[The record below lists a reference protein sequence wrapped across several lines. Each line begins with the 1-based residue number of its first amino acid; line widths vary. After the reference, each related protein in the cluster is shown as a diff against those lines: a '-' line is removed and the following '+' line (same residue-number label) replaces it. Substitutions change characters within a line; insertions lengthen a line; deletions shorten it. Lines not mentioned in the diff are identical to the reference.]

1 MQDEDYASHRP
12 SSHGRRRFGR
22 NRSRTITTTVLFVGF
37 IIGLL
42 AGRWSIEDI
51 REFVEDDP
59 PTPKD
64 PHTTMLDE
72 FEGMYVAYFLV
83 SWLTFLTLVL
93 SSFRNLVSP
102 ARSLDSYASPTKPD
116 EKAIVT
122 SLYTDAYGIAV
133 SALGY
138 SISKTSTS
146 ARKIVI
152 YLPEKV
158 SNYTLCRVE
167 AAGWELLPVKYIPP
181 PDGGEGVF
189 WRFLDQYTKLR
200 IWTLDRDLTSL
211 KSIVYLDADTLVKRA
226 FDELFDIPFVFSASP
241 DVYLDH
247 RGFTVGFNAGVLA
260 IKPDSTVFDDML
272 TKIYR
277 NDYKHAEAEQG
288 FLNLYYGQQVVRLP
302 HVYNGNLAIKGK
314 SRQYWDAIQDQMRI
328 VHFTLTK
335 PFDVLP
341 KCGGMDEAC
350 TLEEIWDTRRHKSF
364 LETAKMDRNGDYKE
378 EIEWWGTVYD
388 EMAANVKTDHCSL
401 AEQ

>member
-1 MQDEDYASHRP
+1 VISFLAPGTRF
-12 SSHGRRRFGR
+12 SS
-22 NRSRTITTTVLFVGF
+22 L
-37 IIGLL
+37 
-42 AGRWSIEDI
+42 
-51 REFVEDDP
+51 
-59 PTPKD
+59 
-64 PHTTMLDE
+64 
-72 FEGMYVAYFLV
+72 
-83 SWLTFLTLVL
+83 WL
-93 SSFRNLVSP
+93 FRNLASP
-102 ARSLDSYASPTKPD
+102 ARSPDSYTSPTKPS
-116 EKAIVT
+116 EKAIIT
-122 SLYTDAYGIAV
+122 SLYTDAYGVAV

-167 AAGWELLPVKYIPP
+167 SAGWELLPVKYIPP
-181 PDGGEGVF
+181 PDGGKDVF

-200 IWTLDRDLTSL
+200 IWTLDRAPTSL

-241 DVYLDH
+241 DVYLDE
-247 RGFTVGFNAGVLA
+247 RGFSIGFNAGVLA
-260 IKPDSTVFDDML
+260 IKPDSRVFDDML

-277 NDYKHAEAEQG
+277 DDYKHNEAEQG

-335 PFDVLP
+335 PFDMSP
-341 KCGGMDEAC
+341 KCGGVNEIC
-350 TLEEIWDTRRHKSF
+350 TLEEIWNTERHKNF
-364 LETAKMDRNGDYKE
+364 LETAKKDRDGDYKE

-388 EMAANVKTDHCSL
+388 EMVESVKTDHCSL
-401 AEQ
+401 VER